1 MRGLT
6 AKVDGEDRLILG
18 FPAPTQPLSIN
29 KARGRHWA
37 ASKRLLDPWNHM
49 ALVAMRQG
57 LARAWV
63 TEQRGGRWHDGV
75 RTPVSIQVELPFR
88 TAAARRDPHNYTGT
102 NVKAVVDGL
111 VRGGLVPDD
120 GPEWVTVVDPAL
132 IIQRDKSEPLM
143 ARVII
148 TPRSLT

>member
-1 MRGLT
+1 MSLT
-6 AKVDGEDRLILG
+6 AKVDGDGRLILS
-18 FPAPTQPLSIN
+18 FPAPTVPLSAN

-37 ASKRLLDPWNHM
+37 ANARVTEPWRDM

-57 LARAWV
+57 LA
-63 TEQRGGRWHDGV
+63 QRWRDSDVLERG
-75 RTPVSIQVELPFR
+75 PVSIQVELPFR
-88 TAAARRDPHNYTGT
+88 TANHRDAHNYVGT

-111 VRGGLVPDD
+111 VRGLLVPDD
-120 GPEWVTVVDPAL
+120 TPEWVTVVDPAL
-132 IIQRDKSEPLM
+132 VIQRDKSEPLT

>member
-1 MRGLT
+1 MSLT
-6 AKVDGEDRLILG
+6 AKVDPEGRLILS
-18 FPAPTQPLSIN
+18 FHAPTLPLSIN
-29 KARGRHWA
+29 KAKGRHWGA
-37 ASKRLLDPWNHM
+37 NARLTEPWRDI
-49 ALVAMRQG
+49 AILAVRQG
-57 LARAWV
+57 LARKWV
-63 TEQRGGRWHDGV
+63 NPAPHALT

-132 IIQRDKSEPLM
+132 VIQRDKSEPLT